1 LRRKGARLRRG
12 VTRRALLPFG
22 ALLLLLG
29 APMAHAER
37 LAPADEPALVQV
49 PKQLALK
56 ILRGGGEG
64 TQFIGSGFAWVVK
77 GKAYAI
83 TNFHVAEK
91 GLPAEP
97 APGGLYVGYP
107 GPVHWHA
114 ARHMLGVPGADLAV
128 IETAVESPLANP
140 LAVGAAALGETVYSI
155 SYDERDYQQAAPLVH
170 RGTVVGVVRAL
181 FPSSILLIRPPVPPD
196 AVKVYVVDGS
206 DCLHG
211 ASGSM
216 LLNSRGE
223 LFAINAGRI
232 EGGLCI
238 AVAAEEMQRALA
250 R

>member
-1 LRRKGARLRRG
+1 LNNHSR
-12 VTRRALLPFG
+12 RRAGGVLL
-22 ALLLLLG
+22 ALSLLLCAG
-29 APMAHAER
+29 PARAER
-37 LAPADEPALVQV
+37 LAPADEPAFLQT

-56 ILRGGGEG
+56 ILRGTGEG
-64 TQFIGSGFAWVVK
+64 TQFIGSGFAWVSK

-91 GLPAEP
+91 GLGAGLGDG
-97 APGGLYVGYP
+97 APGGLYVAYP
-107 GPVHWHA
+107 GPVHWHVA
-114 ARHMLGVPGADLAV
+114 SRMLGVPGADLAV

-140 LAVGAAALGETVYSI
+140 FTLGTAALGETVYSI
-155 SYDERDYQQAAPLVH
+155 SYDEQDYQQAAPLVY
-170 RGTVVGVVRAL
+170 RGTVVGVVGAL
-181 FPSSILLIRPPVPPD
+181 FPSSILLVRPPVPPD

-232 EGGLCI
+232 DGGLCI
-238 AVAAEEMQRALA
+238 AVAAEEMERALA